1 MKEQKKKK
9 IAVIGDEEFT
19 LGFELAGVNQIYGA
33 ENYRE
38 NVEELLE
45 KDEVGIV
52 IAHSRDI
59 EELPARVKKRV
70 EESVEPVVVELSEQP
85 GTEKLGEKIKR
96 AIGIDIT

>member
-1 MKEQKKKK
+1 MKEQKKKE

-33 ENYRE
+33 ENFHE
-38 NVEELLE
+38 NMEELLE

-52 IAHSRDI
+52 IANSRDI

-70 EESVEPVVVELSEQP
+70 EESVEPVIVELSEEP